1 MFAFFIHSYVSTIRL
16 NLLHTLFPKARAE
29 LLCILFAA
37 EGRTFH
43 LRELAR
49 LSGLTVGTLQA
60 EVKKLCEVELLVSSR
75 DGNRRYLKANADH
88 PVFNELHQL
97 VIKTSGL
104 RYVLLKSL
112 QDVARVEVA
121 FVFGSAAD
129 GTSKASSDID
139 VMIIGKAGLRTL
151 SPRFRKATDALEREI
166 NPVVFSPEEFI
177 AKRTKS
183 SFIQDVLSKPKL
195 FIVGTEH
202 ELNGL
207 G

>member
-1 MFAFFIHSYVSTIRL
+1 M

-29 LLCILFAA
+29 LLRILFAA

-75 DGNRRYLKANADH
+75 DGNRRYLRANAEH

-97 VIKTSGL
+97 VIKTSAL
-104 RYVLLKSL
+104 RDVLLKSL

-151 SPRFRKATDALEREI
+151 SSRFRKATDALEREI
-166 NPVVFSPEEFI
+166 NPIVFSPEEFI
-177 AKRTKS
+177 AKRTKN
-183 SFIQDVLSKPKL
+183 SFLQDVLSKPKI

-202 ELNGL
+202 ELTGL